1 MPAARRRRPTIQD
14 VAHAAGV
21 SPTTVSHA
29 LNGKGRVDA
38 RTRAR
43 VERAARRLGY
53 RASRTATAL
62 RSGRTGTL
70 GLMLPEGAGL
80 VSGELIGVDFYLELA
95 AAATRAAFA
104 RSHAIALLP
113 PVGSADELRQF
124 ALDGAIVNDPASH
137 DPRIDAFE
145 ALGLPVVTID
155 RDLGR
160 PELRSWVASD
170 NAANT
175 RSVLDHLAAAGAER
189 IGLLTADSDWSWL
202 VDTEREYTTWC
213 AERGAEPIVE
223 RAPLAALRTT
233 PVANARAL
241 LDREPRPDAVLSAP
255 ERFAVAM
262 ARAAS
267 ERGLRLGRDMLLA
280 AGVDSAQARD
290 NDPPITVVDLRPD
303 LQAAA
308 AVDLLLALI
317 DGEETDAPIIVPGEL
332 RPRAST
338 GAR

>member
-1 MPAARRRRPTIQD
+1 MATRRQRPTIQD
-14 VAHAAGV
+14 VARAAGV
-21 SPTTVSHA
+21 SATTVSHA

-80 VSGELIGVDFYLELA
+80 HSGELIGVDFYLELA

-104 RSHAIALLP
+104 RGHAITLLP
-113 PVGSADELRQF
+113 PIGSVDDLGRF
-124 ALDGAIVNDPASH
+124 PLDGAIVNDPVAR
-137 DPRIDAFE
+137 DPRIDAFD

-160 PELRSWVASD
+160 PERAWWVSSD
-170 NAANT
+170 NDANT
-175 RSVLDHLAAAGAER
+175 RTALHHLAGAGAER
-189 IGLLTADSDWSWL
+189 VALLSVDSDWSWI
-202 VDTEREYTTWC
+202 VDSEAAYRAWC
-213 AERGAEPIVE
+213 AERGAEPVVE
-223 RAPLAALRTT
+223 RAPVAALRTS
-233 PVANARAL
+233 PLAHARAL
-241 LDREPRPDAVLSAP
+241 LEREPRPDAVFTPP
-255 ERFAVAM
+255 ERFAVAV
-262 ARAAS
+262 ARAAAK
-267 ERGLRLGRDMLLA
+267 RGLRLGRDVLLA

-303 LQAAA
+303 RQAAA
-308 AVDLLLALI
+308 AVDLLLGRLE
-317 DGEETDAPIIVPGEL
+317 GEEPEAPVVVPGEL
-332 RPRAST
+332 RARAST
-338 GAR
+338 GAP